1 MIRLFKKNLQVYF
14 YDTFIT
20 IMRFGGDSNKSI
32 FNILK
37 KMQED
42 YLILKK
48 NNIKFP
54 LIKLLQKNI
63 IKLGQFF

>member
-1 MIRLFKKNLQVYF
+1 
-14 YDTFIT
+14 
-20 IMRFGGDSNKSI
+20 MRFGGDSNKSI

-54 LIKLLQKNI
+54 LIKLLQKNM